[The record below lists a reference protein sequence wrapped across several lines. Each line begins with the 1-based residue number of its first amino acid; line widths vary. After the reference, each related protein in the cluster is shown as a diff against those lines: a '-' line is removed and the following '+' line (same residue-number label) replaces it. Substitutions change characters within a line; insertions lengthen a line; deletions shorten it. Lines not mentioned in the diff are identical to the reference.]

1 MSWIVTLK
9 IVDCASMSTLLP
21 GTHISSALLDPPGYV
36 VTDANGQAQIF
47 DAYDLWEWVNLTIS
61 KSGNGGP
68 CDASY
73 HPGYTSKN
81 FVINMSMDGTVQTV
95 CLNKAPP
102 AVCDP
107 DAPTTSC
114 FIVSAAT
121 GSTTSFEVTELR
133 ALRDRVRATSRL
145 SAELIEAIYA
155 EYERFSPPIAAELHE
170 DAATRGVV
178 LSFVV
183 RPLFAWYRLAGTL
196 ALDLGNQ
203 SARLQEAQ
211 LAVAEACPPD
221 ALADAEMIV
230 GFLEALR
237 GSAPLP
243 AGLPPLLREL
253 APRIAEITA
262 GPFAVKHPPDVTGE
276 GYVVRSIEAALWAF
290 HRSDSFRDGAL
301 LAVNLGDDA
310 DTTGAI
316 YGQIAGAFHGER
328 GIPAEW
334 RAKLALREEI
344 ESFADSLLELR
355 AALAER

>member
-47 DAYDLWEWVNLTIS
+47 DAYDVWEWVNLTIS

-253 APRIAEITA
+253 APRIAELR
-262 GPFAVKHPPDVTGE
+262 FAPWAILDPLIRTWRAASEGRDVTSE
-276 GYVVRSIEAALWAF
+276 VADWLAAAPLERMPEPSDPAVLRTELGIIAGFLAF
-290 HRSDSFRDGAL
+290 APDRRHT
-301 LAVNLGDDA
+301 LGD
-310 DTTGAI
+310 
-316 YGQIAGAFHGER
+316 R
-328 GIPAEW
+328 
-334 RAKLALREEI
+334 
-344 ESFADSLLELR
+344 LR
-355 AALAER
+355 AAWPNSKRELVRAGLTCQTESL